1 MSQTSSLNQKVVV
14 VTGAGKG
21 IGKATALAFAEAGAD
36 VVVAARTQSDV
47 DELAKQIKA
56 IGRKA
61 LAIRC
66 DVAVEAQVET
76 MMGRTVKEFG
86 KIDVLVNNAGGA
98 GKKRDHVA
106 DADMGEFNQ
115 VVGVNLNGTMHCSKH
130 ALKDMLARKS
140 GAIVNVSSTA
150 GRTGLVGMSSYVA
163 AKWGVI
169 GLTQCMA
176 LEVAK
181 QGVRVNCVVPGYTLT
196 EALDARLHAIAAE
209 QGISYEESTARAAAL
224 SPQNR
229 IATAREVADVIV
241 FLASD
246 AAVSIHG
253 QTINANAAL
262 CMN

>member
-56 IGRKA
+56 MGRKA

-66 DVAVEAQVET
+66 DVAVEAQVEA

-86 KIDVLVNNAGGA
+86 KVDVLVNNAGGA